1 MILLYVPVK
10 PPFYLPIKA
19 PFDEY
24 APEDSR
30 LLRTWCDSHD
40 VACIDMLPVFKR
52 HPDSAT
58 LYFPR
63 DGHCTL
69 AGNRLIAEELFG
81 HLQRSG
87 WIDRQAEH

>member
-1 MILLYVPVK
+1 
-10 PPFYLPIKA
+10 
-19 PFDEY
+19 
-24 APEDSR
+24 
-30 LLRTWCDSHD
+30 
-40 VACIDMLPVFKR
+40 MLPVFKR

-81 HLQRSG
+81 HLQRSR